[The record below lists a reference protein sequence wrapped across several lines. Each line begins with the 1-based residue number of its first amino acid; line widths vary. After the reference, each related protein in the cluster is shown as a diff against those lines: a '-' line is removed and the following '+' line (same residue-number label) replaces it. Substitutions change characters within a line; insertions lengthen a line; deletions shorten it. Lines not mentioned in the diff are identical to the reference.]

1 MDETRTPGQAAYEA
15 TVTQAVID
23 GHGIGKYPAYD
34 QLEPWQR
41 RRWEAAA
48 QAVIEAA
55 PPRVITCDHSP
66 AELGVTVHGTSRS
79 ERVAELAAEDGELRE
94 ECDRLAD
101 LARGNPDPTVAFL
114 ESQADHF
121 RELLAEILGDC
132 PGCGFWHGPP
142 TGRDQVAE
150 WRKRAGLTSAPAVV
164 TAGTEHLVPL
174 IRDLTI
180 PDEL

>member
-1 MDETRTPGQAAYEA
+1 MSGPEQALTPGKAAYLA

-41 RRWEAAA
+41 GRWEAAA

-66 AELGVTVHGTSRS
+66 AELGVTVDGS
-79 ERVAELAAEDGELRE
+79 AE
-94 ECDRLAD
+94 
-101 LARGNPDPTVAFL
+101 T
-114 ESQADHF
+114 
-121 RELLAEILGDC
+121 
-132 PGCGFWHGPP
+132 
-142 TGRDQVAE
+142 
-150 WRKRAGLTSAPAVV
+150 AVV

-174 IRDLTI
+174 IRGLAI